1 MPKIYIP
8 AHQMVISLGLTNAG
22 EFPQMAQADEDQ
34 SIFFLFA
41 KPDNWDGDPMSLT
54 IYGGASV
61 EPAEGANITVR
72 SGLGGYGYDIQTGN
86 AQVVAL
92 STIAQEGYK
101 VVAPVTIEPIGG
113 GDLLRIDIAYFSE
126 SYGGRL
132 IVAGATLTYSIV

>member
-1 MPKIYIP
+1 MSEYP
-8 AHQMVISLGLTNAG
+8 
-22 EFPQMAQADEDQ
+22 EPQYVCIDDSEM
-34 SIFFLFA
+34 
-41 KPDNWDGDPMSLT
+41 
-54 IYGGASV
+54 
-61 EPAEGANITVR
+61 
-72 SGLGGYGYDIQTGN
+72 DIQTGN